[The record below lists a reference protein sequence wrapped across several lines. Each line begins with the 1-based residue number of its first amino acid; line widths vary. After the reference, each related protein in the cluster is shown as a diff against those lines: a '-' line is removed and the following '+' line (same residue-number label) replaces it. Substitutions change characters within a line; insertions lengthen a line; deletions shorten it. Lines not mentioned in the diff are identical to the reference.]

1 MNTYSDEMI
10 NPNFDLLKCNICK
23 NLLQDIEEC
32 ENCHNLF
39 CINCVNKEQKNNK
52 SCPIC
57 KVIPFKTKR
66 NTLMS
71 ELIKEKKIKV
81 ICQFCQK
88 RYESLNEYEK
98 HIPECPTEH
107 YYCKK
112 CSYNTLS
119 EEDLWSHLLKEHE
132 KNIIEEMKF
141 QQIE

>member
-10 NPNFDLLKCNICK
+10 NPNLGLLKCNICK

-39 CINCVNKEQKNNK
+39 CINCVNKKQKNNK
-52 SCPIC
+52 SCTIC

-81 ICQFCQK
+81 I
-88 RYESLNEYEK
+88 
-98 HIPECPTEH
+98 
-107 YYCKK
+107 
-112 CSYNTLS
+112 
-119 EEDLWSHLLKEHE
+119 
-132 KNIIEEMKF
+132 F
-141 QQIE
+141 QL